1 MNFKSFFLLNERKFF
16 IDLARFTEIILSR
29 LEDKIREKK
38 NGVRSGSKITL
49 SLGKDRK
56 LDFKFYKGYSRRT
69 HAERKL
75 NQWTDTDA
83 QAIYY
88 GKDAEHNG
96 TIEVYFNPAKSSES
110 YYKDKKFE
118 DVIDGSL
125 PKFIKDAI
133 RHELS
138 HAYEDIM
145 KDVAKFKNDDYTVG
159 TTDSHFDQDEE
170 INANLSQF
178 LTSELSVNR
187 DVMFKI
193 SEGDIHG
200 AVSAFVRKLKD
211 QPFFSKI
218 NSKNK
223 IWVLK
228 TIFTFVHD
236 IVEKKKA
243 TLPT

>member
-1 MNFKSFFLLNERKFF
+1 MSFKSFFLLHERQFF
-16 IDLARFTEIILSR
+16 IDLAKFTEVIISR
-29 LEDKIREKK
+29 LENKIRDKK
-38 NGVRSGSKITL
+38 NGVRSGSKITVPVT
-49 SLGKDRK
+49 KDK
-56 LDFKFYKGYSRRT
+56 KIDFKFYKGYSRRT
-69 HAERKL
+69 HETRKL
-75 NQWTDTDA
+75 NNWTDTDV

-88 GKDAEHNG
+88 GQDAQHNA
-96 TIEVYFNPAKSSES
+96 TIEVYFNPAKSSEA
-110 YYKDKKFE
+110 YYRDKKFE

-125 PKFIKDAI
+125 PKFIKDSI

-138 HAYEDIM
+138 HAYEDVV
-145 KDVAKFKNDDYTVG
+145 KDVAKFKENDYSVSNDN
-159 TTDSHFDQDEE
+159 SHFDQDEE
-170 INANLSQF
+170 INAYLSQF

-187 DVMFKI
+187 DVMFRI
-193 SEGDIHG
+193 TQGDIHG
-200 AVSAFVRKLKD
+200 AVNAFVRKLKE

-218 NSKNK
+218 TAQNK